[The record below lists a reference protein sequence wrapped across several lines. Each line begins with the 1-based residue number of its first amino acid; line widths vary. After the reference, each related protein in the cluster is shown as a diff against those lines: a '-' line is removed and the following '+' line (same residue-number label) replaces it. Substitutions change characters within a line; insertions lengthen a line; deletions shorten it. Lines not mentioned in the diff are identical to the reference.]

1 MKNTD
6 FYIIIVAGMKIRFFD
21 HDDTKEF
28 NSVYQR
34 LMPDF
39 NGYELFDAPPAF
51 AAYEDGVPAALAT
64 LLILPKNAAIPGSGD
79 DSSLEAELT
88 LFVHPKYRKRGL
100 AKELARN
107 IKEYMDENFPGVLVV
122 YTLPKALFDSSFAR
136 YPAFSEILMQITPGD
151 SCKITPIER
160 ITERLSEE
168 GLEIVTT
175 RQEDD
180 ICLKLMTAKIPG
192 HTEISSV
199 SCQSPDTETSPGLP
213 LIAEVHFIRDENIAC
228 LHGLYVLPEFRGRGL
243 GQMLAEYGVSYFLN
257 DDIPVILNVRDT
269 NSPALNLYKKI
280 GFTEADSCKYYK
292 LPLTHL

>member
-1 MKNTD
+1 
-6 FYIIIVAGMKIRFFD
+6 MKIRFFD

-122 YTLPKALFDSSFAR
+122 YTLPKALFDSS
-136 YPAFSEILMQITPGD
+136 
-151 SCKITPIER
+151 
-160 ITERLSEE
+160 
-168 GLEIVTT
+168 
-175 RQEDD
+175 
-180 ICLKLMTAKIPG
+180 
-192 HTEISSV
+192 
-199 SCQSPDTETSPGLP
+199 
-213 LIAEVHFIRDENIAC
+213 
-228 LHGLYVLPEFRGRGL
+228 
-243 GQMLAEYGVSYFLN
+243 YG
-257 DDIPVILNVRDT
+257 T
-269 NSPALNLYKKI
+269 NPRLYKTIFIEIQIRRIIQINGVLIRKEI
-280 GFTEADSCKYYK
+280 TNQRIS
-292 LPLTHL
+292 PQ